1 MGYIAWGD
9 PSVRVTPLNLQLAA
23 VRSDWEGTNAIAIG
37 KWAYQLLTA
46 WFSSSKDKVLA
57 QRRMLS
63 AREVPAGAISR
74 EPLSILL
81 HTSIFKCL
89 KTTYHE
95 PKLGK
100 PGFSPRVS
108 FSVVIKQTTRR
119 QNSVLS
125 FQPWT
130 VEGTR
135 KATTPGSGWTP
146 FKRGP
151 GVRGHTGWVSLCYI
165 ALSSSCRLY
174 APLLYLTSIA
184 HIEMHFEKNDSFQN
198 NVYSLWANAILAES
212 VTVKAD
218 GMWTM
223 PAVSPQCNQW

>member
-1 MGYIAWGD
+1 MTLQEG
-9 PSVRVTPLNLQLAA
+9 PSLLNLQLA
-23 VRSDWEGTNAIAIG
+23 VVKSDWEGTNAIAIG
-37 KWAYQLLTA
+37 KRAYQLLAA
-46 WFSSSKDKVLA
+46 WFSSKDKALA
-57 QRRMLS
+57 QWRMLS

-119 QNSVLS
+119 QNCVLL

-135 KATTPGSGWTP
+135 KTTTPGSGWIP
-146 FKRGP
+146 FREVLASEGAQ
-151 GVRGHTGWVSLCYI
+151 VESLRVI
-165 ALSSSCRLY
+165 SPSPVLVDF
-174 APLLYLTSIA
+174 
-184 HIEMHFEKNDSFQN
+184 MHHFC
-198 NVYSLWANAILAES
+198 
-212 VTVKAD
+212 T
-218 GMWTM
+218 
-223 PAVSPQCNQW
+223 